1 MAAIGISGAGEASHI
16 PYCDGGARYCDAM
29 TQNPDVGTG
38 TPISLAGLRAGANVG
53 GYRLLRR
60 LGAGGMGVV
69 WGKNVAFIFIR
80 PTRYTKEFIDRADKL
95 TLSVFTEEHRKMM
108 RYFGTV
114 SGRDEDKLAK
124 SGLTVRHENGYTT
137 FAEARVT
144 MECRKLYA
152 QALQSDCFLD
162 KSCDEKWY
170 DDDHTMYVV
179 GIEKIRVEG

>member
-1 MAAIGISGAGEASHI
+1 MAKEIAAEAFAESPFKVIGKEWMLVAAEA
-16 PYCDGGARYCDAM
+16 DGKANAM
-29 TQNPDVGTG
+29 TV
-38 TPISLAGLRAGANVG
+38 SW
-53 GYRLLRR
+53 
-60 LGAGGMGVV
+60 GGMGVL

-152 QALQSDCFLD
+152 QALQSDCFFD

-170 DDDHTMYVV
+170 DDDYHTMYVV

>member
-1 MAAIGISGAGEASHI
+1 MAKEIAAEAIAESPFKVIGKEWMLVAAEA
-16 PYCDGGARYCDAM
+16 DGKANAM
-29 TQNPDVGTG
+29 TV
-38 TPISLAGLRAGANVG
+38 SW
-53 GYRLLRR
+53 
-60 LGAGGMGVV
+60 GGMGVL

-170 DDDHTMYVV
+170 DDDYHTMYVV

>member
-1 MAAIGISGAGEASHI
+1 MAKEIAAEAFTESPFKVIGKEWMLVAAEA
-16 PYCDGGARYCDAM
+16 DGKANAM
-29 TQNPDVGTG
+29 TV
-38 TPISLAGLRAGANVG
+38 SW
-53 GYRLLRR
+53 
-60 LGAGGMGVV
+60 GGMGVL

-170 DDDHTMYVV
+170 DDDYHTMYVV

>member
-1 MAAIGISGAGEASHI
+1 MAKEIAAEAFAESPFKMIGKEWMLVAAEA
-16 PYCDGGARYCDAM
+16 DGKANAM
-29 TQNPDVGTG
+29 TV
-38 TPISLAGLRAGANVG
+38 SW
-53 GYRLLRR
+53 
-60 LGAGGMGVV
+60 GGMGVL

-170 DDDHTMYVV
+170 DDDYHTMYVV

>member
-1 MAAIGISGAGEASHI
+1 MAKEIAAEAFAESPFKVIGKEWMLVAAEA
-16 PYCDGGARYCDAM
+16 DGKANAM
-29 TQNPDVGTG
+29 TV
-38 TPISLAGLRAGANVG
+38 SW
-53 GYRLLRR
+53 
-60 LGAGGMGVV
+60 GGMGVL

-170 DDDHTMYVV
+170 DDDYHTMYVV

>member
-1 MAAIGISGAGEASHI
+1 MAKEIAAEAFAESPFKVIGKEWMLVAAEA
-16 PYCDGGARYCDAM
+16 DGKANAM
-29 TQNPDVGTG
+29 TV
-38 TPISLAGLRAGANVG
+38 SW
-53 GYRLLRR
+53 
-60 LGAGGMGVV
+60 GGMGVL
-69 WGKNVAFIFIR
+69 WGKNVAFVFIR

-170 DDDHTMYVV
+170 DDDYHTMYVV